1 MTECINPT
9 EVREG
14 DLLAYAEG
22 QASAEVQDHVR
33 RCTYCA
39 ERAVLYERLDWH
51 LRTGLYRTSCP
62 PSDVLARWQL
72 HLLPTDEELQVA
84 AHVRAC
90 PHCAGELRE
99 LAAMDDDL
107 LSVLLERLQGVSRW
121 LEATLVATAP
131 RLVGLRGVA
140 APQRRYQV
148 GDLDIF
154 VGSQMRPEGRRLMGR
169 LRASSAEVETQVAA
183 VKVWLVQEGQVLD
196 SQSTDDRGHFVFSD
210 VSTGR
215 YDLGFAW
222 QGEAVLIRD
231 VAV

>member
-9 EVREG
+9 EIQEG

-33 RCTYCA
+33 RCTHCA
-39 ERAVLYERLDWH
+39 ERAALYERLDLR

-62 PSDVLARWQL
+62 PSDVLARWQI

-90 PHCAGELRE
+90 PHCIRELKE
-99 LAAMDDDL
+99 LAAVDDDL
-107 LSVLLERLQGVSRW
+107 PSILLERLQGVSRW
-121 LEATLVATAP
+121 LEATLVATP
-131 RLVGLRGVA
+131 HRPLELRGVA
-140 APQRRYQV
+140 VPQRRYQA

-154 VGSQMRPEGRRLMGR
+154 IGSQMRPEGRRLMGR
-169 LRASSAEVETQVAA
+169 LRFFTERKTQVTG
-183 VKVWLVQEGQVLD
+183 VEVWLLREGRALE
-196 SQSTDDRGHFVFSD
+196 SSLTGDRGHFVFTD
-210 VSTGR
+210 IPPGQ

-222 QGEAVLIRD
+222 QGEAILIRD
-231 VAV
+231 VEV